1 MKKHDLIKQNLI
13 SAARQLFIKFGFE
26 KTTMNEIAEEARK
39 GKSSLYYYFTSKEE
53 IFQAVVE
60 YEAEILK
67 NNIIQALEDCQNAE
81 EKLRTYVLTRF
92 YGIKELGNLYNALRN
107 DFLDNLDFI
116 RQIRMKYDDLEKEKI
131 QEIIE
136 EGVSTG
142 LFSIEDTDEITETI
156 QMTLKA
162 VELPLLLNYEA
173 EVFTKKI
180 NSLLKVFFN
189 GIKNK

>member
-1 MKKHDLIKQNLI
+1 MKKHDIIKQNLI

-26 KTTMNEIAEEARK
+26 KTTMNEIAEESRK

-67 NNIIQALEDCQNAE
+67 NNIIQALENCSNAE
-81 EKLRTYVLTRF
+81 EKLRIYVLTRF
-92 YGIKELGNLYNALRN
+92 RGIKELGNLYNALRN

-116 RQIRMKYDDLEKEKI
+116 RQIRIKYDDLEKEKI
-131 QEIIE
+131 QEIIN
-136 EGVSTG
+136 EGVSNG
-142 LFSIEDTDEITETI
+142 LFSIENPKEITETI

-162 VELPLLLNYEA
+162 VELPLLLNYETD
-173 EVFTKKI
+173 VFTQKI
-180 NSLLKVFFN
+180 NSLLNVFFN

>member
-67 NNIIQALEDCQNAE
+67 DRIIQALENCHNAE
-81 EKLRTYVLTRF
+81 DKLRTYVLTRF
-92 YGIKELGNLYNALRN
+92 SGIKELGNLYNALRN

-116 RQIRMKYDDLEKEKI
+116 RQIRIKYDVLEKEKI
-131 QEIIE
+131 QEIIQ

-142 LFSIEDTDEITETI
+142 LFSVEKPEEITETI
-156 QMTLKA
+156 HMTLKA
-162 VELPLLLNYEA
+162 VELPLLLNYETD
-173 EVFTKKI
+173 VFTQKI
-180 NSLLKVFFN
+180 NSLLNVFFN